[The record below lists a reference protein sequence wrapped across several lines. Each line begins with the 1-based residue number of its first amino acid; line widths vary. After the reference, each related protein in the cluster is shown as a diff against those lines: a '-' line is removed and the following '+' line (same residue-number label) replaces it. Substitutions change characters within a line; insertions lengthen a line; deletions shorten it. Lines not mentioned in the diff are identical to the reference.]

1 MVVGKGD
8 AFRNSQTS
16 SFETRKELLR
26 AGDAAEGQYRA
37 VDPGHFHA
45 PPQSP
50 DRSLP
55 APCAEFA
62 FQIGIVSGNR
72 DHAGPVSCP
81 KGFTQVSGGEKAV
94 LPVLVIQQQDVHF
107 AMKLA
112 VLEAVVE
119 NVETPIRMLVPLRA
133 EALIPPLVWHG

>member
-1 MVVGKGD
+1 MVVAKGD
-8 AFRNSQTS
+8 ALRNSQTS
-16 SFETRKELLR
+16 RFETRKELLR
-26 AGDAAEGQYRA
+26 AGDAAKSQYRA

-55 APCAEFA
+55 APCAEFG
-62 FQIGIVSGNR
+62 FQIGIVGGNR
-72 DHAGPVSCP
+72 DHAGPSGCP
-81 KGFTQVSGGEKAV
+81 KGFTQVSGGEQAV
-94 LPVLVIQQQDVHF
+94 LPVLAIQQQDVHV

-119 NVETPIRMLVPLRA
+119 NMEMPARMLAPLR
-133 EALIPPLVWHG
+133 G